1 MDEVRLPN
9 SERPLPFRQCTAKSK
24 QAGRRCRRAPI
35 PGGFVCAIHG
45 GKSPNAQRSAK
56 RRLLEAADPAAAT
69 LVDLLQDDDPHIR
82 ERAARAIL
90 DRAGYGPKSSVDVS
104 DSVRGLTLAE
114 LKAKAREILDMSDE
128 EDPA

>member
-1 MDEVRLPN
+1 M
-9 SERPLPFRQCTAKSK
+9 
-24 QAGRRCRRAPI
+24 
-35 PGGFVCAIHG
+35 HG

-69 LVDLLQDDDPHIR
+69 LVDLLKDDDPHIR

-90 DRAGYGPKSSVDVS
+90 DRAGYGPSSSVDVG

-114 LKAKAREILDMSDE
+114 LKAKAREVLDIPDE